1 MDRPGLALG
10 CRARTR
16 RRTAASRG
24 SVCRAAAQPLG
35 ASPLYAKIQE
45 VRARLFVTGIAQLRP
60 LRDNIRVPENA
71 AVGNLY
77 RREKTS
83 VTHYEPA
90 NSFETPRFSG
100 VRTFMRLPNTQDL
113 ENADVAIVGAP
124 FDTGASFRA
133 GARFGPEGIRS
144 ASHLLRPYNPS
155 QDISI
160 FEHLSVVD
168 YGDVPVVPGFIE
180 ESYERIAEGLEEIHR
195 AGVVPIVLG
204 GDHSIAL
211 PELRAAAAV
220 HGPLALVQF
229 DSHADTWDAYFG
241 QKYNHGTP
249 FRRAVEEGLLDTSR
263 SIQVGMR
270 GSLYASG
277 DLELSRGLGFG
288 LVPTDE
294 VRELGIPAV
303 IERVRERVGDARIYV
318 SFDVDFVD
326 PAFAPGTGTPE
337 IGGFTSR
344 EAQEFVRG
352 LAGLDIV
359 GCDIVEVLPP
369 YDSAQITALL
379 AANVAHEF
387 LSLFGLGRKNSG

>member
-1 MDRPGLALG
+1 M
-10 CRARTR
+10 
-16 RRTAASRG
+16 
-24 SVCRAAAQPLG
+24 PL
-35 ASPLYAKIQE
+35 
-45 VRARLFVTGIAQLRP
+45 
-60 LRDNIRVPENA
+60 IR
-71 AVGNLY
+71 
-77 RREKTS
+77 
-83 VTHYEPA
+83 YEPA
-90 NSFETPRFSG
+90 DSFVTPRFSG

-124 FDTGASFRA
+124 FDTGASFRV

-155 QDISI
+155 QDIII
-160 FEHLSVVD
+160 FEHLSVID
-168 YGDVPVVPGFIE
+168 YGDVPVVPGYIE
-180 ESYERIAEGLEEIHR
+180 ESYRRIAEGLEPLHR

-229 DSHADTWDAYFG
+229 DSHPDTWDSYFG
-241 QKYNHGTP
+241 EKHTHGTP
-249 FRRAVEEGLLDTSR
+249 FRRAVEEGLLKPER

-270 GSLYASG
+270 GSLFDSG
-277 DLELSRGLGFG
+277 DWNDARELGFE
-288 LVPTDE
+288 LISTDE
-294 VRELGIPAV
+294 VREIGILETIA
-303 IERVRERVGDARIYV
+303 RTRERVGDAKAYV

-352 LAGLDIV
+352 LGGLDLA
-359 GCDIVEVLPP
+359 GCDVVEVYPA
-369 YDSAQITALL
+369 YDPAQITVLL
-379 AANVAHEF
+379 AANVAYEL
-387 LSLFGLGRKNSG
+387 LSLIAARKKEGLARGTSKEASVRH

>member
-1 MDRPGLALG
+1 MVA
-10 CRARTR
+10 
-16 RRTAASRG
+16 
-24 SVCRAAAQPLG
+24 
-35 ASPLYAKIQE
+35 
-45 VRARLFVTGIAQLRP
+45 
-60 LRDNIRVPENA
+60 
-71 AVGNLY
+71 
-77 RREKTS
+77 
-83 VTHYEPA
+83 YEPA

-100 VRTFMRLPNTQDL
+100 VRTFMRLPNVQDL
-113 ENADVAIVGAP
+113 QNSDVAIAGAP
-124 FDTGASFRA
+124 FDTGASFRV

-180 ESYERIAEGLEEIHR
+180 ESYERIAAELEGIHR
-195 AGVVPIVLG
+195 AGVIPIVLG

-229 DSHADTWDAYFG
+229 DSHADTWDAYFEK
-241 QKYNHGTP
+241 KYNHGTV
-249 FRRAVEEGLLDTSR
+249 FRRAVEEGLLMPER

-270 GSLYASG
+270 GSLYDSG
-277 DLELSRGLGFG
+277 DLEASKELGFD
-288 LVPTDE
+288 LVTTDA
-294 VRELGIPAV
+294 VRKVGIDETIAR
-303 IERVRERVGDARIYV
+303 IRERVGDSKTYV

-337 IGGFTSR
+337 VGGFSSR

-352 LAGLDIV
+352 LAGAQIV
-359 GCDIVEVLPP
+359 GCDVVEVYPQ
-369 YDSAQITALL
+369 YDGPGQVTALL
-379 AANVAHEF
+379 AANVTFEL
-387 LSLFGLGRKNSG
+387 LSQIASRRKNGG

>member
-1 MDRPGLALG
+1 M
-10 CRARTR
+10 TR
-16 RRTAASRG
+16 
-24 SVCRAAAQPLG
+24 
-35 ASPLYAKIQE
+35 
-45 VRARLFVTGIAQLRP
+45 
-60 LRDNIRVPENA
+60 
-71 AVGNLY
+71 
-77 RREKTS
+77 
-83 VTHYEPA
+83 YEPA
-90 NSFETPRFSG
+90 DSFETPRFSG

-124 FDTGASFRA
+124 FDTGATFRA

-144 ASHLLRPYNPS
+144 VSHLLRRYNPS
-155 QDISI
+155 LGVVI
-160 FEHLSVVD
+160 FDHLSVID

-180 ESYERIAEGLEEIHR
+180 ASYEKISEGLEPIHR

-229 DSHADTWDAYFG
+229 DSHPDTWDSYFG
-241 QKYNHGTP
+241 QKHTHGTP

-263 SIQVGMR
+263 AIQVGMR
-270 GSLYASG
+270 GSIYDEG
-277 DLELSRGLGFG
+277 DWNDAREMGFD

-294 VRELGIPAV
+294 VRKLGIPAM
-303 IERVRERVGDARIYV
+303 IDRIRERVGDAKTYV

-352 LAGLDIV
+352 LAGLDII
-359 GCDIVEVLPP
+359 GCDVVEVYPA
-369 YDSAQITALL
+369 YDPAGITALL

-387 LSLFGLGRKNSG
+387 LSLIALRRKGPA